1 MELVHKQIKQR
12 NGESSRKNGMSWREV
27 DPEVVL
33 TWVRVC
39 QDARQIASG
48 LPIMFSPLAQ
58 YHAMEAVECRKGH
71 EALSENKAKI
81 QWLILVNHHFPYEK
95 WKLFWIYSIFCH
107 WTWKNLDHLAPQ
119 NTACHGSWTVR
130 SQSQSRVGS
139 LRRRG
144 VGEGNLRWVKHKPT
158 IC

>member
-58 YHAMEAVECRKGH
+58 YHATEAVECRKGH

-95 WKLFWIYSIFCH
+95 WQLFWIYSIFCH
-107 WTWKNLDHLAPQ
+107 WTWKNLDQSTHSFGASKHGVPWELDGPFPKPEPSWKLAQ
-119 NTACHGSWTVR
+119 AW
-130 SQSQSRVGS
+130 
-139 LRRRG
+139 RRWRESS
-144 VGEGNLRWVKHKPT
+144 VGET
-158 IC
+158 